1 MSESTNYKLCI
12 HAVWAK
18 IDAVISYVQ
27 ICCLYSMFLRQM
39 SFLMP
44 QIL

>member
-12 HAVWAK
+12 HTVWAK

-27 ICCLYSMFLRQM
+27 NMVLI
-39 SFLMP
+39 
-44 QIL
+44 